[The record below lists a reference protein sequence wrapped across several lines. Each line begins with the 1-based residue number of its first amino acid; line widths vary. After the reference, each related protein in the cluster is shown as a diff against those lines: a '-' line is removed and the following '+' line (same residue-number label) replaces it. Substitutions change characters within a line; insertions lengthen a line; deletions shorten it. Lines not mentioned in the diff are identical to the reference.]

1 MTTTRPSFA
10 SIREPLWQN
19 LLERG
24 GLSSSPWSGT
34 RIEARHAGW
43 LLVLDSYRVPVE
55 SFDHTRMTVALPS
68 LGFRFRVHEPDAFS
82 WIGTIF
88 GLLDIEIGEELFD
101 QNWLI
106 RSNSPTKIRELL
118 SDPSLRDQIDAMEHV
133 SLSLEADQ
141 SRPEPD
147 RDDAEP
153 PLRWDEV
160 VLVRAELQTRTSD
173 LRAMFDLVAT
183 TLERLEALAP
193 SWAES

>member
-118 SDPSLRDQIDAMEHV
+118 SDPSLRDQIDVADVDKINVADCARSRSSHDHNRRRAGEV
-133 SLSLEADQ
+133 LRKRPALISTSRLIRPASYACRINRIGGKVANSL
-141 SRPEPD
+141 
-147 RDDAEP
+147 DA
-153 PLRWDEV
+153 RN
-160 VLVRAELQTRTSD
+160 
-173 LRAMFDLVAT
+173 
-183 TLERLEALAP
+183 
-193 SWAES
+193 